1 MDREAWHSAEGEA
14 CVKPGDKEVKKQPL
28 RNSVEAQRD
37 RTSARRPREC
47 QEPWTAS
54 AAPRGFLPGRLQGR
68 VGRAGAGGAA
78 KAGLEGPEGPPRSP
92 RDLFGNPQ
100 RPCPPRGRL
109 PARPFRFRSCTTHC
123 AYTPGTPGTWAL
135 DLSGA
140 ALIPSQTPVLAENL
154 QRIRSIP
161 VTLQPLTRTN
171 AQWFLPSRRLG
182 SQGETGKLNHH
193 HADFE

>member
-1 MDREAWHSAEGEA
+1 MCE
-14 CVKPGDKEVKKQPL
+14 
-28 RNSVEAQRD
+28 
-37 RTSARRPREC
+37 ARRQRGKETTAQEQRGGTERPDLCPEATRVPGALDSEC
-47 QEPWTAS
+47 QEPWTVR

-100 RPCPPRGRL
+100 RPCLPRGRL

-140 ALIPSQTPVLAENL
+140 ALTPSQTPVPAENL